1 MNGLDEGLRESWTI
15 EVDTTLSAEWGIQVP
30 DQVVAWREQPQPCG
44 SVMVRSV
51 LLIDFH
57 LARGV
62 GH

>member
-44 SVMVRSV
+44 SIMIRS
-51 LLIDFH
+51 LLLSVFT
-57 LARGV
+57 
-62 GH
+62 